1 MTIIDPECVLLGRTI
16 IMKYAVA
23 TGEEINVIGMTA
35 VVSVPNPEQVRRET
49 ANRGFGAI
57 IGTQT

>member
-1 MTIIDPECVLLGRTI
+1 
-16 IMKYAVA
+16 MKYAVA